1 MSNTFYKV
9 LFATFLTLLIATGT
23 STATVV
29 VNVIILLG
37 LLGIY
42 LGQGELGLVI
52 YK

>member
-1 MSNTFYKV
+1 MPNTLYKILLAT
-9 LFATFLTLLIATGT
+9 LFAFLVTTDT
-23 STATVV
+23 STAIVV
-29 VNVIILLG
+29 INVIVLLG